1 MTVAT
6 NVKTAQ
12 ASLESAAAAL
22 KTFALSTYDKAQKQ
36 SYGQMALQ
44 VEKIAEQLQSRINT
58 IQQEEPQYKGY

>member
-22 KTFALSTYDKAQKQ
+22 KTFALATDDKAQKQ

-44 VEKIAEQLQSRINT
+44 VEKIAEELQSRINT